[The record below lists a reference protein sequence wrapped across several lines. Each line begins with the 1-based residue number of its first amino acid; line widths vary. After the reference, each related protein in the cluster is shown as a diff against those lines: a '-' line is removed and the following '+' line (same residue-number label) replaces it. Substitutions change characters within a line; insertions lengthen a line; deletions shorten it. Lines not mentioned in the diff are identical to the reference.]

1 MSIQILDSCFLGQN
15 PLFSC
20 IIFIKEAI
28 LTELPR
34 SFNLKSKIT
43 MKNWLPL
50 WILLIPIL
58 TIGKDQQRVDSLL
71 RLVPQQ
77 KDSALIW
84 TYRALF
90 NTYVRKNPAQAK
102 PYLDSALALAN
113 RTKISSNLQGY
124 ILYDQGK
131 YNSGIGNYLPSVTEY
146 EMAIDSFVKAKNKG
160 MQEVCYNNMGVPL
173 RHLGRLDEALEC
185 YMTSIRLSKELGD
198 EEENRASAYVNIG
211 NIHSEL
217 GNLKLSTEY
226 FLKSESVC
234 IEFDFPW
241 CIAISRSNRA
251 TNFYKEKRYEEALE
265 LYFSS
270 LKFFLENDYQV
281 EAAEEYGHIG
291 DVYFEKGETQK
302 ALKYYNDSF
311 KEAEKIN
318 DMASMVI
325 ALRKLGNVRFEQNDY
340 TDALYN
346 YKKSLELALSNGA
359 KVEAKDNLLMIAE
372 TYAAMGNYK
381 AAYDYRAKHF
391 ISHDSIFQ
399 KVKIDQIN
407 KLEVQYQT
415 EMKETEIALQKEE
428 ITTLNQKVEISN
440 LRKGLY
446 AGGMFSAFALSGLL
460 FFGFRQRVKKNRLAR
475 EKQEEIYKQEIE
487 HKKKELASQT
497 LHLVQK
503 SRFISEL
510 KDNLEKVK
518 NSPEKFKVEF
528 KRIVMLLKK
537 QSAADKDWEVFKSYF
552 SEVHQDFD
560 EKLKSLNPK
569 ITDKEL
575 RLASYVKMGLNNTEI
590 ADILNVLPSSIHT
603 SKYRLKQK
611 LEIDKDLD
619 FDSFIRGL

>member
-1 MSIQILDSCFLGQN
+1 
-15 PLFSC
+15 
-20 IIFIKEAI
+20 
-28 LTELPR
+28 
-34 SFNLKSKIT
+34 
-43 MKNWLPL
+43 MKNWVLL
-50 WILLIPIL
+50 WILLVPL
-58 TIGKDQQRVDSLL
+58 STMGQDQTRVDSLL
-71 RLVPQQ
+71 LLVPQQ

-102 PYLDSALALAN
+102 PYLDSSLAVAD
-113 RTKISSNLQGY
+113 RTKISTNLHGY
-124 ILYDQGK
+124 LLYDLGK
-131 YNSGIGNYLPSVTEY
+131 YNTNSGNYLPSVTEY
-146 EMAIDSFVKAKNKG
+146 KMAIDSFVKIRNKG
-160 MQEVCYNNMGVPL
+160 MQEVCYNNMGIPL

-241 CIAISRSNRA
+241 CVAISRSNRA

-270 LKFFLENDYQV
+270 LKFFIENDYQV

-291 DVYFEKGETQK
+291 DVYFEMGSAEE
-302 ALKYYNDSF
+302 ALEYYNKAF
-311 KEAEKIN
+311 KEAENIN
-318 DMASMVI
+318 DKATMVI
-325 ALRKLGNVRFEQNDY
+325 ARRKIGNVRFKQRDYNEALQNY
-340 TDALYN
+340 E
-346 YKKSLELALSNGA
+346 KSLDLALSNGA

-372 TYAAMGNYK
+372 TYAAMGDYK
-381 AAYDYRAKHF
+381 TAYDYRSKHF
-391 ISHDSIFQ
+391 IAHDSIFE
-399 KVKIDQIN
+399 KDKIDQIN
-407 KLEVQYQT
+407 VLEVQYQT

-460 FFGFRQRVKKNRLAR
+460 FFGFRQRVKKNRIAR

-503 SRFISEL
+503 SKFISEL

-560 EKLKSLNPK
+560 EKLKSLNTK

-611 LEIDKDLD
+611 LDIEKDLD
-619 FDSFIRGL
+619 FDGFIKSL

>member
-1 MSIQILDSCFLGQN
+1 
-15 PLFSC
+15 
-20 IIFIKEAI
+20 
-28 LTELPR
+28 
-34 SFNLKSKIT
+34 
-43 MKNWLPL
+43 MKNWVLL
-50 WILLIPIL
+50 WILLIPLL
-58 TIGKDQQRVDSLL
+58 TIGQEQERVDSLL

-90 NTYVRKNPAQAK
+90 NTYARKNPPKAK
-102 PYLDSALALAN
+102 PYLDSAFAIAKK
-113 RTKISSNLQGY
+113 TKISTNLHGY
-124 ILYDQGK
+124 LLYDLAK
-131 YNSGIGNYLPSVTEY
+131 FNMNSGNYLPSVMNH
-146 EMAIDSFVKAKNKG
+146 EMAIDSFVKIRNKR
-160 MQEVCYNNMGVPL
+160 MQEVCYNNMGIPL
-173 RHLGRLDEALEC
+173 RHLGRLDEALES

-198 EEENRASAYVNIG
+198 EEEHRASAYLNIG
-211 NIHSEL
+211 NIHAEL
-217 GNLKLSTEY
+217 GNLALSTEY
-226 FLKSESVC
+226 FRKTERVC
-234 IEFDFPW
+234 LEFDIPW
-241 CIAISRSNRA
+241 GAAISRSNIA
-251 TNFYKEKRYEEALE
+251 TNFYQEKRYEMALE

-302 ALKYYNDSF
+302 SLEYYNSSF
-311 KEAEKIN
+311 EEAENIN
-318 DMASMVI
+318 DEATMVI
-325 ALRKLGNVRFEQNDY
+325 VRRKIGNVRFKQRDY
-340 TDALYN
+340 NEALMN
-346 YKKSLELALSNGA
+346 YEKSLNLALTNGA
-359 KVEAKDNLLMIAE
+359 KIEARDNLLKIAD
-372 TYAAMGNYK
+372 TYAAMGDFKN
-381 AAYDYRAKHF
+381 AYDYRTKHF
-391 ISHDSIFQ
+391 ITHDSIFE
-399 KVKIDQIN
+399 KNKIDQIN
-407 KLEVQYQT
+407 LLEVQYQT

-428 ITTLNQKVEISN
+428 ITTLNQEVEIGN
-440 LRKGLY
+440 LRKGIY
-446 AGGMFSAFALSGLL
+446 AGGMFSALALSGLL
-460 FFGFRQRVKKNRLAR
+460 FFGFRQRVKKNRIAR

-503 SRFISEL
+503 SKFISEL
-510 KDNLEKVK
+510 KDNLEKVR

-560 EKLKSLNPK
+560 EKLKSLNSK

-611 LEIDKDLD
+611 LNIDKNLD
-619 FDSFIRGL
+619 FDSFIKGL